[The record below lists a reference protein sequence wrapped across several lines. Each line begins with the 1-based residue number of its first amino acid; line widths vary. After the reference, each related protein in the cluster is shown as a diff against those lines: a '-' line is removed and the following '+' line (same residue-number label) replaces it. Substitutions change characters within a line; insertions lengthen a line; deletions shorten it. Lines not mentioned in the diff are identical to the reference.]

1 METQHLI
8 IYTWLCR
15 PYEHYIINDVN
26 FKSSNWQVTNSK
38 VEKNYYK
45 GYINVGESLLEKIIV
60 EVENVSSIKIRSV
73 ENIFKGISYSD
84 GENGYFIADS
94 FGEDSF
100 DELICC
106 FFFDER
112 MSSNE
117 YLIGVWSRFSYLD
130 QTKSKYGRILFQ
142 FIRDIQ
148 KSEMIP
154 EYYDL
159 ENKSL
164 GDYIEDVSV
173 INGIRK
179 FFPIKE
185 GMKFSERKSE
195 LISKKIEELSTKLS
209 TEIKEIKVFQDQIT
223 QDLYELKGKLYGS
236 KINSDPLI
244 DLKFKVAKGD
254 TKEVF
259 LVLNERVNGVSN
271 KSIVNDYILIYA
283 SYSEL
288 QQQSF
293 LGTISREEYRVEIN
307 RINKSTLELID
318 KLIDIQQND

>member
-1 METQHLI
+1 VDIGFKNWLI
-8 IYTWLCR
+8 T
-15 PYEHYIINDVN
+15 
-26 FKSSNWQVTNSK
+26 NWK
-38 VEKNYYK
+38 VGKNYYK
-45 GYINVGESLLEKIIV
+45 GYINVGESLLEKIII
-60 EVENVSSIKIRSV
+60 EVENESSIQIKLV
-73 ENIFKGISYSD
+73 ENTFKGISYSD
-84 GENGYFIADS
+84 GGNGYFITD
-94 FGEDSF
+94 FLEKDYFEG
-100 DELICC
+100 LICC

-112 MSSNE
+112 LSSNE
-117 YLIGVWSRFSYLD
+117 YLIGVWSRFSYKD
-130 QTKSKYGRILFQ
+130 QTKPKYGRILFQ
-142 FIRDIQ
+142 YIREIQ

-164 GDYIEDVSV
+164 GDYIEDVSA

-185 GMKFSERKSE
+185 GMKFSESKFE
-195 LISKKIEELSTKLS
+195 LISKKIEEVSTKLS
-209 TEIKEIKVFQDQIT
+209 TDIKEIKVFQDQFN
-223 QDLYELKGKLYGS
+223 QDLFELKGKLYGS
-236 KINSDPLI
+236 KINNNSLI

-259 LVLNERVNGVSN
+259 LYLNERFNNVKN

-288 QQQSF
+288 EQQSF
-293 LGTISREEYRVEIN
+293 LGTISREDFKVEIN

-318 KLIDIQQND
+318 KLIDLQQDE